1 MPVILSAPALRFKT
15 PRLAVVKLPPRFSV
29 PPEPTLNTPGLV
41 LSQFVALMDTVPLLA
56 VTTPL
61 LVKLLEVEPMV
72 TVPLLAV
79 NAPLLV
85 KLVGVTFQA
94 PPVVEAIV
102 PLLMIGALLLVVSAV
117 VPVPELCSVIPGPI
131 LRV

>member
-1 MPVILSAPALRFKT
+1 
-15 PRLAVVKLPPRFSV
+15 
-29 PPEPTLNTPGLV
+29 
-41 LSQFVALMDTVPLLA
+41 MDTVPLLA

-79 NAPLLV
+79 TAPLLV
-85 KLVGVTFQA
+85 KLVGVMLQA

-102 PLLMIGALLLVVSAV
+102 PLLMIGAAELLVSVV

>member
-1 MPVILSAPALRFKT
+1 
-15 PRLAVVKLPPRFSV
+15 
-29 PPEPTLNTPGLV
+29 
-41 LSQFVALMDTVPLLA
+41 MDTVPLLA
-56 VTTPL
+56 VTTAL

-79 NAPLLV
+79 TAPLFV
-85 KLVGVTFQA
+85 KLLGVIDQT

-102 PLLMIGALLLVVSAV
+102 PLLMIGAAADQFVSVV
-117 VPVPELCSVIPGPI
+117 VPVPELCSVIPGPM